1 MTELRIK
8 DILKEKNISVI
19 ELAELL
25 EVSTNTASRQINCN
39 PSFPSV
45 ETLQKIADALN
56 VHITEL
62 FQQPTKNTGIP
73 EVHGFLKVDN
83 DLHEIKNI
91 EDLKDL
97 YTSL

>member
-1 MTELRIK
+1 MDLRIK
-8 DILKEKNISVI
+8 EIAKEQGLQLI
-19 ELAELL
+19 ELAEKLG
-25 EVSTNTASRQINCN
+25 VTYNTFNRNITGN
-39 PSFPSV
+39 PTV

-62 FQQPTKNTGIP
+62 FQQPTKNTGVP

-83 DLHEIKNI
+83 DLHEIKSI

-97 YTSL
+97 YTLL

>member
-1 MTELRIK
+1 MLRIK
-8 DILKEKNISVI
+8 EVIKEKGF
-19 ELAELL
+19 
-25 EVSTNTASRQINCN
+25 EVQEVAKMLGVSNNTMSTFINGS
-39 PSFPSV
+39 PTV
-45 ETLQKIADALN
+45 TTLQKIADALN

-83 DLHEIKNI
+83 IIHEIKSI

>member
-1 MTELRIK
+1 MDLRIK
-8 DILKEKNISVI
+8 EIAKEQGLQLI
-19 ELAELL
+19 ELAEKLG
-25 EVSTNTASRQINCN
+25 VTYNTFNRNITGN
-39 PSFPSV
+39 PTV

-62 FQQPTKNTGIP
+62 FQQPTKNTGVP

-83 DLHEIKNI
+83 TIHEIKSI

>member
-1 MTELRIK
+1 MDLRIK
-8 DILKEKNISVI
+8 DIARDKGIMLKDLAVI
-19 ELAELL
+19 LDM
-25 EVSTNTASRQINCN
+25 ASETLSRTINGN
-39 PSFPSV
+39 PTV

-62 FQQPTKNTGIP
+62 FQQPTKNTGVP

-83 DLHEIKNI
+83 DLHEIKSI

>member
-1 MTELRIK
+1 MDLRIK
-8 DILKEKNISVI
+8 DIARDKGIMLKD
-19 ELAELL
+19 LAILL
-25 EVSTNTASRQINCN
+25 GMASETLSRTINGN
-39 PSFPSV
+39 PTV

-62 FQQPTKNTGIP
+62 FQQPTKNTGVP

-83 DLHEIKNI
+83 TIHEIKSI
-91 EDLKDL
+91 EDLKDI

>member
-1 MTELRIK
+1 MIRIK
-8 DILKEKNISVI
+8 ELCKEHNITMKQ
-19 ELAELL
+19 LALNIGVMPE
-25 EVSTNTASRQINCN
+25 NFPKIINGN
-39 PSFPSV
+39 PTV

-73 EVHGFLKVDN
+73 DVHGFLKVDN
-83 DLHEIKNI
+83 DLHEIKSI

-97 YTSL
+97 YTTL